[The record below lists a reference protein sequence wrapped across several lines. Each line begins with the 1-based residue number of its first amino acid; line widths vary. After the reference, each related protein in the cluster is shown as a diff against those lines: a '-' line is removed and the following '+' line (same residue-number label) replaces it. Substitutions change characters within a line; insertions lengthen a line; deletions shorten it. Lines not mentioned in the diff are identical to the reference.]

1 MRPDYR
7 LWAGGADVTEA
18 VRAHL
23 VDLRVTLTS
32 DAASDSLSFTLDDV
46 VGALARPAAER
57 ELRLSLGYA
66 GAALVPMG
74 VYYHSETDVD
84 LAPRR
89 LAVRA
94 TAADYRRLSG
104 LKAPRTRA
112 FDDVTLGSLVTTI
125 ASEHGYAAAV
135 APALAAQALPHV
147 DQTAESDLSLLHR
160 LARHYDATLKAAGG
174 RLVLMPRGA
183 GRSAVAGALLPVFVA
198 APGAG
203 HVLSGRVSWRGR
215 PRYESVVASW
225 WDPAAARM
233 MHVRAG
239 SGSPAFVI
247 REPRPDRDQAAADA
261 AARLARLSRQTAA
274 LELAVVGDP
283 TLVAEGRIATRG
295 WGEGTDGQWTITRAE
310 HVLTPAGY
318 TTSITADRVP

>member
-7 LWAGGADVTEA
+7 LEAGGADVTEA

-23 VDLRVTLTS
+23 VELRVTLTS
-32 DAASDSLSFTLDDV
+32 DTASDSLSVTLDDV

-57 ELRLSLGYA
+57 ALRLSLGYV
-66 GAALVPMG
+66 GAALAPMG
-74 VYYHSETDVD
+74 VYYHTETDVD

-89 LAVRA
+89 LTVRA
-94 TAADYRRLSG
+94 AAADYRRLAT
-104 LKAPRTRA
+104 LKAPRTRT
-112 FDDVTLGSLVTTI
+112 FDDTTLGGLVAAI
-125 ASEHGYAAAV
+125 AGEHGYAAAV
-135 APALAAQALPHV
+135 APALAAQRLPHV

-174 RLVLMPRGA
+174 RLVLMSRGA
-183 GRSAVAGALLPVFVA
+183 GRSAVAGALLPAFVA

-203 HVLSGRVSWRGR
+203 DVLSGRVSWRGR
-215 PRYESVVASW
+215 PRYGSVVASY
-225 WDPAAARM
+225 WDAGAARM

-239 SGSPAFVI
+239 DGAPAFVM
-247 REPRPDRDQAAADA
+247 RESRPDRAQAAADA
-261 AARLARLSRQTAA
+261 AAHLARLSRQTAA
-274 LELAVVGDP
+274 LDLALVGNP
-283 TLVAEGRIATRG
+283 ALVAEGRITTRG

-310 HVLTPAGY
+310 HALSPAAY